1 VRPAM
6 IDDLPS
12 VEREFGRLFTG
23 QGNLVLAVLGDDQE
37 AVVAAAEELRL
48 AGAGPVP
55 VDLFDPLGP
64 TLLREEP
71 FLIGSLICF
80 RLECNPGNA
89 GGASEVWEIRR
100 LAA

>member
-1 VRPAM
+1 M
-6 IDDLPS
+6 IDDQPR

-23 QGNLVLAVLGDDQE
+23 QGNLVLAAVGDDQE

-64 TLLREEP
+64 AWLPKERIP
-71 FLIGSLICF
+71 
-80 RLECNPGNA
+80 
-89 GGASEVWEIRR
+89 IRR
-100 LAA
+100 PQARQASRAERSRASAWALQVR